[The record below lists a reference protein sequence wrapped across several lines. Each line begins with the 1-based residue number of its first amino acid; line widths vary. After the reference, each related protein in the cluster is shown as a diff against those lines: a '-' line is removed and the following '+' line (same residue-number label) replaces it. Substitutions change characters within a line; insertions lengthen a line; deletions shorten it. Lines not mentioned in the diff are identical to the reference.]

1 MTKVLITGI
10 SGFAGSHLA
19 DYLLSLGNY
28 EISGTYLDESSL
40 KNLTS
45 QNLNLHK
52 LNLLEKEAT
61 EALVDSTKPDL
72 LFHLAALTSPK
83 DSFDAPEATF
93 VNNISAQI
101 AILEAVAKHCP
112 ETKILIVSSA
122 EIYGIV
128 SRKDL
133 PISEETPLNPTNPY
147 AVSKLAQDFLG
158 LQYFLSHKLKIVR
171 VRPFNHVGPRQAPI
185 FVVSSF
191 AKRIAEIEGG
201 KEKVMKVGNL
211 KSKRDFTDV
220 RDMVK
225 AYLLALEKGRLG
237 DVYNLGSGKSYE
249 IKDILDKMISKSSA
263 KISIETSE
271 SLMRP
276 SDNPELVCDFSK
288 FNKLTGWSPEIDI
301 DKTLEDTL
309 EYWRGIV

>member
-61 EALVDSTKPDL
+61 ETLIDSTKPDL

>member
-61 EALVDSTKPDL
+61 ETLIDSTKPDL

-133 PISEETPLNPTNPY
+133 PINEETPLNPTNPY

-191 AKRIAEIEGG
+191 AKRIEEIEGG

>member
-61 EALVDSTKPDL
+61 ETLIDSTKPDL

-133 PISEETPLNPTNPY
+133 PINEETPLNPTNPY